1 MKHPLLLLIFTTALT
16 ACDPNALTAPGQ
28 PAPPAGGTVPA
39 TPAVTPPLTQTGMG
53 LPVKALPQD
62 PLQYAASVTEVHDL
76 TRQGDL
82 GVKLFGMAGGDP
94 AMNGLHAYL
103 AFYRS
108 PAEGWW
114 VYGFGDFL
122 SFRILNESA
131 GRVDLEVEESVMDPA
146 TNAITSQ
153 KRRMILAFN
162 ATDTVETAPPS
173 VRLMP
178 AA

>member
-1 MKHPLLLLIFTTALT
+1 MKHPLLMLVIAAALT
-16 ACDPNALTAPGQ
+16 ACDPNTVTTPTPAPGSGPG
-28 PAPPAGGTVPA
+28 PAPA
-39 TPAVTPPLTQTGMG
+39 TPAPAPLTPTGHG

-62 PLQYAASVTEVHDL
+62 AFQYAASVTEVHDL

-82 GVKLFGMAGGDP
+82 AVKLFGMAGGDP
-94 AMNGLHAYL
+94 AMNGLQTHI

-114 VYGFGDFL
+114 VFGFGDFL
-122 SFRILNESA
+122 SFRVLAETP

-146 TNAITSQ
+146 TNVISAQ
-153 KRRMILAFN
+153 KRRMILAFT
-162 ATDTVETAPPS
+162 ATETVETSPPS
-173 VRLMP
+173 VRVMP